1 MEKLVKSTAIALQR
15 HLEVLSSF
23 DSNSDS
29 YCPPEWDELFPEDR
43 VKVANMLSLES
54 LSRWS
59 FNVVELAKLTNHPL
73 LFVGCALLCEG
84 EAQISMR
91 ASIGGADNRE
101 SSNDGYY
108 LYQFKQLS
116 VRSVTVCNFLREVER
131 RYNRSNPFHNN
142 IHAADVTQT
151 THYLFQ
157 MMDEKIA
164 HALYDPVQI
173 FSTILAAT
181 FHDIR
186 HPGMLCV

>member
-73 LFVGCALLCEG
+73 LFVGWALLCEG

-91 ASIGGADNRE
+91 TSIGGADNRE